1 MTWMFSNR
9 GGGGGGGG
17 EENVAGCQRVLLNAR
32 IYWRLFLYTYI
43 CTISCF
49 DNQIEI
55 EGMMH

>member
-9 GGGGGGGG
+9 GGGGGG